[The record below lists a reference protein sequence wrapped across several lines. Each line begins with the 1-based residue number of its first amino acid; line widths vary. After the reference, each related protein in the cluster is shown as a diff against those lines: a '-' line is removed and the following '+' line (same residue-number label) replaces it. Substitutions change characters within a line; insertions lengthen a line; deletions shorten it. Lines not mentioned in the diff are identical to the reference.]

1 MSAPWDCAANGTASI
16 AVEGNEIHDLGGGGI
31 GAGYPNVA
39 AGYLE
44 AAPPPEPG
52 EYRAYR
58 IANNYVHH
66 CGTDYYGAVG
76 ILLFASQDSVV
87 VHTGTSWLRRAGTIP
102 RSIAALR
109 GMGAITAVAAA
120 RRTRRSSEAGPGP
133 ELAKA
138 DPPGRPVAGPL
149 TIRR

>member
-1 MSAPWDCAANGTASI
+1 MGLCLRKGTASI

-52 EYRAYR
+52 EYRDYR
-58 IANNYVHH
+58 IANNYIHH

-87 VHTGTSWLRRAGTIP
+87 AHNLIHDTAYFGIGVAGSQDPKCRLLGTI
-102 RSIAALR
+102 
-109 GMGAITAVAAA
+109 
-120 RRTRRSSEAGPGP
+120 RSSTTTSTMP
-133 ELAKA
+133 
-138 DPPGRPVAGPL
+138 
-149 TIRR
+149 